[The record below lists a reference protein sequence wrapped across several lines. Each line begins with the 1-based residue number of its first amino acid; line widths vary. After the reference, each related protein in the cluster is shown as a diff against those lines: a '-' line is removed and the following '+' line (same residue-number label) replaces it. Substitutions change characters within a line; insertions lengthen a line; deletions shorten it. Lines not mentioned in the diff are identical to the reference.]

1 MTHGQILAA
10 SEKSRSGTV
19 MLVLDESFLSE
30 VFTVDI
36 VRIETISG
44 VLSSPVD
51 CSCLIDSYR
60 TGVYL

>member
-1 MTHGQILAA
+1 
-10 SEKSRSGTV
+10 
-19 MLVLDESFLSE
+19 MLVLDESFLVE

-51 CSCLIDSYR
+51 CRCLIDSYR